1 MGKSALIAELAFA
14 GLLPNPAELRL
25 GLNFIILG
33 HHPAISLERNGV
45 RGNLSLFLQLPDEL
59 SVLVAVLQQLI
70 LNLDLVLD
78 GADFVIQVLLGML
91 EG

>member
-45 RGNLSLFLQLPDEL
+45 
-59 SVLVAVLQQLI
+59 
-70 LNLDLVLD
+70 
-78 GADFVIQVLLGML
+78 
-91 EG
+91 